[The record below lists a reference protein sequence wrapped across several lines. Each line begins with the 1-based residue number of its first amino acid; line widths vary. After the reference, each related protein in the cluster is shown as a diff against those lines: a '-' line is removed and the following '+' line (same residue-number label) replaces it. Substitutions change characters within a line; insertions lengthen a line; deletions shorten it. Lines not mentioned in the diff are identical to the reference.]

1 MATITV
7 RNLPDEVIAALKE
20 RARRH
25 HRSMEQEVRTILAE
39 VLVDRETA
47 RKRIEFLWREIKR
60 PVGAE
65 EAAEWLRNA
74 RQWRRGG
81 SS

>member
-7 RNLPDEVIAALKE
+7 RNLPEEVIAVLKE

-47 RKRIEFLWREIKR
+47 RKRIESLWNESER
-60 PVGAE
+60 PVEAK
-65 EAAEWLRNA
+65 EAAEWLRKA
-74 RQWRRGG
+74 RQWREGR